1 MDKIYDVIIIGG
13 GPAGYT
19 AALYAVRAGLEAIVL
34 EKLSA
39 GGQIALT
46 SQVDNY
52 PGFENGIDGFE
63 LGEKM
68 QLGAERFG
76 AVTELAEVYGVDLE
90 GEIKTVDTS
99 EGEFYGRTVIFA
111 AGAVPRTLNVPEEQG
126 LVGRGVNYCAACDGM
141 FYKGKTVAV
150 VGGGNTAVADAI
162 LLARVAE
169 KVIVV
174 HRRDELRGEKI
185 QHEAL
190 KKMENVEFCW
200 NSTVEQILHDK
211 KVTGLRL
218 KDVNTGALTDIACD
232 GVFVS
237 IGRKP
242 STELVEGVL
251 NLDESG
257 YVIADET
264 TRTNL
269 PGVFAAGDVRT
280 KALRQVVTAVADGA
294 MAAHFADEYLA
305 KSAAR

>member
-1 MDKIYDVIIIGG
+1 MDKIYDVIIVGG

-19 AALYAVRAGLEAIVL
+19 AALYAVRAGLETIVL

-68 QLGAERFG
+68 QMQAERFG
-76 AVTELAEVYGVDLE
+76 AVTELAEVYGVNLE
-90 GEIKTVDTS
+90 GTVKEVDTS
-99 EGEFYGRTVIFA
+99 EGLFLGKTVILA
-111 AGAVPRTLNVPEEQG
+111 TGAVPKNLGVPEEQT
-126 LVGRGVNYCAACDGM
+126 LIGRGVNYCAACDGM

-150 VGGGNTAVADAI
+150 IGGGNTAVADAI

-185 QHEAL
+185 QHDAL
-190 KKMENVEFCW
+190 MKMDNVEFCW
-200 NSTVEQILHDK
+200 NSTVEEILHEK

-218 KDVNTGALTDIACD
+218 RDVKTGEIKEIACE

-237 IGRKP
+237 VGRKP
-242 STELVEGVL
+242 ATELVEGIL
-251 NLDESG
+251 ELDDGG
-257 YVIADET
+257 YVVADET
-264 TRTNL
+264 TRTNI
-269 PGVFAAGDVRT
+269 PGVFAVGDVRA

-294 MAAHFADEYLA
+294 VAAHFADEYLA
-305 KSAAR
+305 KSSG